1 MLGTRYTR
9 MNKETIILPSQAS
22 VLMRENRK
30 VKRVKKIKNYKL
42 QWELLRKKD
51 EEKEEGLVG

>member
-42 QWELLRKKD
+42 QWKLLRKKD